1 MKATT
6 KTSLDLGP
14 ILRLRDGVPQDI
26 SERIGK
32 QIASDIGR
40 RIRNNSVTVDG
51 EKIDA
56 NSEFTQRL
64 KELEGR
70 PNIPLVNTGGMTEPA
85 AWEVETGKNGLRLE
99 ILAEHQAKWDNIV
112 SIAEKTGRN
121 WKKSF
126 GVGVMEFQAVAAA
139 IKNWLARLGV
149 K

>member
-1 MKATT
+1 MKATM

-14 ILRLRDGVPQDI
+14 ILQLRDGVPQDI
-26 SERIGK
+26 SERLGK

-40 RIRNNSVTVDG
+40 RIRNDNVTVDG
-51 EKIDA
+51 ERIDA
-56 NSEFTQRL
+56 NSEFTQRV

-70 PNIPLVNTGGMTEPA
+70 PNIPLVNTGAMTEPA
-85 AWEVETGKNGLRLE
+85 AWEVKGGQQGLSLE
-99 ILAEHQAKWDNIV
+99 ILPEHQGKWDNIV

-126 GVGVMEFQAVAAA
+126 GIGVMEFRAVAAA
-139 IKNWLARLGV
+139 IKNWIARLGV